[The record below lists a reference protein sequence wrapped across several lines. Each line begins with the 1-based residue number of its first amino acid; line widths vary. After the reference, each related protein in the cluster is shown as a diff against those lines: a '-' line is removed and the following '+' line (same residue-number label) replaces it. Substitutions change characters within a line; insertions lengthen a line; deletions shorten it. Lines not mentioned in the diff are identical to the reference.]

1 MYTDSQQILDSVF
14 LSYNKILNRLH
25 ALGITTKHGKEI
37 SHMDL
42 RKAIDVMVEKH
53 PTCRWRSE
61 KIRSRK
67 YFVLIEGYYWLTQV
81 YFQKEKSLIDA
92 DIDFFNLR
100 IKQYEELLKIEHNE
114 NWWNEDM
121 NIKQLC
127 KYFNRKDITVRKAIK
142 KMCDS
147 GLEEYKFLV
156 DNKVAIS
163 SKGVEW
169 ICKNVFKQKYLE
181 LLEKYKMELT
191 EKYIEEGYPYDNFFW
206 MN

>member
-1 MYTDSQQILDSVF
+1 MYTDSEQFLDSIF

-42 RKAIDVMVEKH
+42 RKAIDVMIKKH
-53 PTCRWRSE
+53 SSCRWRSE

-67 YFVLIEGYYWLTQV
+67 YFILVEGYYWLTQV
-81 YFQKEKSLIDA
+81 YFQKEKFLIDA
-92 DIDFFNLR
+92 DIDFFKLR

-114 NWWNEDM
+114 NWWNDDM

-127 KYFNRKDITVRKAIK
+127 KYFNRQDITVRKAIK

-156 DNKVAIS
+156 DNKVVIS
-163 SKGVEW
+163 KEGVEW

-191 EKYIEEGYPYDNFFW
+191 EKYIEAGYPYDNFFW